1 MGMAAALQARL
12 GGLGWRWWPWGR
24 RGGAERPL
32 IGELRRWRCKRGRRA
47 GWDST
52 GGSPVALCGGRRR
65 CTASTTVGGVARA
78 CEDGSVRLRA
88 SGLSRSSVR
97 RALRARARAGARA
110 GRAACVGAAG
120 GGPSED
126 SSGDDELRGAR
137 ASARRAAAGWAR
149 AGRRTGPGQACCV
162 AGAWSTDGVSGRR
175 ARPGE
180 QGAEGAGSSA
190 GAFPRA
196 AVRAIAP

>member
-52 GGSPVALCGGRRR
+52 GGSPVALCRGRRR
-65 CTASTTVGGVARA
+65 CTASTTVGGVAQA
-78 CEDGSVRLRA
+78 CEVGSVRLRA

-120 GGPSED
+120 GGPSAVAAWRAEC
-126 SSGDDELRGAR
+126 RGVH
-137 ASARRAAAGWAR
+137 AGER
-149 AGRRTGPGQACCV
+149 AG
-162 AGAWSTDGVSGRR
+162 
-175 ARPGE
+175 
-180 QGAEGAGSSA
+180 
-190 GAFPRA
+190 
-196 AVRAIAP
+196 